1 MTNRRSST
9 ATRDADHGRL
19 PDDSLESLEDLDAE
33 TVEDLDVDDDA
44 ADVRGGTTFNCPTS
58 H

>member
-1 MTNRRSST
+1 MTDRKPEPMSAQRGEQPSRDT
-9 ATRDADHGRL
+9 ALLDE
-19 PDDSLESLEDLDAE
+19 LEPE

>member
-1 MTNRRSST
+1 MSAQDRTMNT
-9 ATRDADHGRL
+9 QDNPTGGG
-19 PDDSLESLEDLDAE
+19 LEDLDVE
-33 TVEDLDVDDDA
+33 TLEDLDVDEDA